1 MSFFHDDGIWLR
13 CQLHAHTTN
22 SDGDATP
29 EALCDHY
36 ADAGFDVLAIT
47 DHWAVTTLAH
57 DRLVLVPAS
66 ELSAHAEGPSGEA
79 EALALGVAEL
89 PDPREPFPD
98 VESMAAWIAERG
110 GVPILCHPY
119 WSGMSAAVALAAP
132 SLAGIEIW
140 NGSGEVLQGNGLSTV
155 HWDDVLQ
162 TGRLLPGIAT
172 DDCHTPGVDSR
183 LGWTW
188 VLAAERTT
196 AAVLDALR
204 RGRAYGSAGP
214 RLLDVEAD
222 AEGVVVRSSPV
233 RAIRLRTGAWDGC
246 AANADS
252 GEGDWQDRPL
262 ERDGDGLLTAARLDR
277 PETWDWGRVEV
288 EDARGRRA
296 WGNPFLFEP
305 TASVV
310 AAA

>member
-1 MSFFHDDGIWLR
+1 VSFFHDDGIWLR

-22 SDGDATP
+22 SDGDASP
-29 EALCDHY
+29 QALCDHY

-47 DHWAVTTLAH
+47 DHWGVTTAEH
-57 DRLVLVPAS
+57 DRLLLVPAS
-66 ELSAHAEGPSGEA
+66 ELSARTGGPSGEA

-89 PDPREPFPD
+89 PEPREPFPD

-119 WSGMSAAVALAAP
+119 WSGFGSEVALAAP

-162 TGRLLPGIAT
+162 TGRMLTGIAT
-172 DDCHTPGVDSR
+172 DDCHTPGEDSR

-188 VLAAERTT
+188 VLAAERS
-196 AAVLDALR
+196 ADGVLAALR
-204 RGRAYGSAGP
+204 DGRSYGSAGP
-214 RLLDVEAD
+214 RLLDVEVAPD
-222 AEGVVVRSSPV
+222 GVVVRCTPA

-246 AANADS
+246 AVNADAD
-252 GEGDWQDRPL
+252 EGDWRGRPV
-262 ERDGDGLLTAARLDR
+262 ERDDDGLLTVARLDR
-277 PETWDWGRVEV
+277 PEIWDWGRVEV
-288 EDARGRRA
+288 EDTRGRRA
-296 WGNPFLFEP
+296 WGNPFHFEP
-305 TASVV
+305 AT